1 MRSRNLKQ
9 DIFFVGLVIL
19 VWSLLPL
26 TGAFSVQRDKLID
39 LLFTEKPHSSQV
51 VILKIDEESLN
62 SLGQWPWPR
71 AIFAEL
77 INKLQTSRVIG
88 IDVNFKEPSR
98 LGETDDLLL
107 AKAVNKS
114 KSPVVLTSELTGLD
128 PLTVARPLPKFSGAE
143 MGYANMLV
151 DSDGVVRKFWP
162 KMLNE
167 ESFSTALAKHLGS
180 RAASEQVVRINYAGP
195 IDTTPSFSVLDVVEG
210 KVPKEFFENRAVII
224 GATAKDLQDFH
235 HTPFGLMSGA
245 ELQVNTL
252 ETLLGPQLID
262 AEPIWLFLIILFL
275 GAVTLAVSFK
285 VKKLLPLLGW
295 IVLILVLYNLAAF
308 WSFDQGL
315 VFDFFYPNLMVIISG
330 VLSVTAQFVS
340 TAREKKFIQE
350 SFGKYLAPE
359 VINELM
365 TDPSRLKLGGQ
376 RKELSILFSDI
387 RDFTSISEKMDPEEL
402 THFLGEYFSRM
413 TAVVLEHRGVVDK
426 YIGDAV
432 MAFWGAPVPEKNHA
446 KQAVATALVMAA
458 ELKKLNEEN
467 KQKGWPEIKIGIGIN
482 SGEVVVGNM
491 GSEKRFD
498 YTVIGDNVNLASRLE
513 GLNKTYQTS
522 ILISESTA
530 DEVKNLFTLRE
541 LGVTQVKGR
550 QAAVKIFEVLAEK
563 NR

>member
-1 MRSRNLKQ
+1 M
-9 DIFFVGLVIL
+9 
-19 VWSLLPL
+19 
-26 TGAFSVQRDKLID
+26 
-39 LLFTEKPHSSQV
+39 
-51 VILKIDEESLN
+51 
-62 SLGQWPWPR
+62 
-71 AIFAEL
+71 
-77 INKLQTSRVIG
+77 
-88 IDVNFKEPSR
+88 
-98 LGETDDLLL
+98 
-107 AKAVNKS
+107 
-114 KSPVVLTSELTGLD
+114 
-128 PLTVARPLPKFSGAE
+128 
-143 MGYANMLV
+143 
-151 DSDGVVRKFWP
+151 
-162 KMLNE
+162 
-167 ESFSTALAKHLGS
+167 
-180 RAASEQVVRINYAGP
+180 
-195 IDTTPSFSVLDVVEG
+195 
-210 KVPKEFFENRAVII
+210 
-224 GATAKDLQDFH
+224 
-235 HTPFGLMSGA
+235 
-245 ELQVNTL
+245 
-252 ETLLGPQLID
+252 
-262 AEPIWLFLIILFL
+262 
-275 GAVTLAVSFK
+275 
-285 VKKLLPLLGW
+285 
-295 IVLILVLYNLAAF
+295 
-308 WSFDQGL
+308 
-315 VFDFFYPNLMVIISG
+315 
-330 VLSVTAQFVS
+330 
-340 TAREKKFIQE
+340 
-350 SFGKYLAPE
+350 APE

>member
-26 TGAFSVQRDKLID
+26 TGAFRVQRDKLID

-541 LGVTQVKGR
+541 LGVTPVKGR

>member
-541 LGVTQVKGR
+541 LGVTPVKGR